1 MSDETL
7 SRRKHWK
14 REVIAEAMS
23 KLEEGQPVVSQR
35 QVAEEGGYRGPHFST
50 GWSAETPSMPTR
62 SSWPFSSHLRE
73 RHICIGWCWRR
84 TW

>member
-1 MSDETL
+1 MSDETP

-35 QVAEEGGYRGPHFST
+35 QLAEEVGIPRGTLQHWLERRDTLDADPVVVAFFESPA
-50 GWSAETPSMPTR
+50 GVA
-62 SSWPFSSHLRE
+62 RE
-73 RHICIGWCWRR
+73 ACIGWC
-84 TW
+84 